1 MLMQTIMSLK
11 PPLFA
16 TLPIGGAENVLLS
29 ILRNLDPT
37 KYISVV
43 CCIQDKGVLGKDI
56 EKMGIPLIELNL
68 LQKRG
73 WDRTIVK
80 RLAELMKKEH
90 IDLIHSHLYHAN
102 FYGRLAAMRAHIPAV
117 ISVHNTYLKRKWHRE
132 LFNWYLARHTSAIIA
147 VSEDIRRD
155 IIRFDRVAPALISVI
170 LNGIDLK
177 RAHSPLSPSEAKI
190 RLNIPKDA
198 VVLGTIGRLEE
209 QKGHRYLI
217 EAMASMRNHT
227 PRLHLLIVGDGRER
241 GALKSQI
248 ERLGLLEH
256 VQLLGSRSDI
266 GDILRSIDIFVMPSL
281 WEGLSL
287 AMLEAMAAGLPVIAT
302 NVGGVSEVLGEDEFG
317 FRVKAGDASVLA
329 DKIKTCLA
337 DRSRLAQIGA
347 KAAAHVQERYS
358 DRAMTQQVQQIYDS
372 ILDLP
377 ARK

>member
-1 MLMQTIMSLK
+1 
-11 PPLFA
+11 
-16 TLPIGGAENVLLS
+16 
-29 ILRNLDPT
+29 
-37 KYISVV
+37 
-43 CCIQDKGVLGKDI
+43 
-56 EKMGIPLIELNL
+56 
-68 LQKRG
+68 
-73 WDRTIVK
+73 
-80 RLAELMKKEH
+80 
-90 IDLIHSHLYHAN
+90 
-102 FYGRLAAMRAHIPAV
+102 
-117 ISVHNTYLKRKWHRE
+117 
-132 LFNWYLARHTSAIIA
+132 
-147 VSEDIRRD
+147 
-155 IIRFDRVAPALISVI
+155 
-170 LNGIDLK
+170 
-177 RAHSPLSPSEAKI
+177 
-190 RLNIPKDA
+190 
-198 VVLGTIGRLEE
+198 
-209 QKGHRYLI
+209 
-217 EAMASMRNHT
+217 
-227 PRLHLLIVGDGRER
+227 LIVGDGRER